1 MIFVLQIDYFHIQ
14 IDNTQ
19 PMQKILGGKL
29 QTHLINSTSVSDKEC
44 STFLV
49 SWLNLLF
56 ISSNFLYSS
65 SLLSSNFN
73 AVPEALILIPDIQKF
88 WNCFIQNSRINH
100 NKKEPYEQLREI
112 KNHTGYH
119 ANKLSWF
126 SQEDRLKPVLPK
138 SSYS

>member
-19 PMQKILGGKL
+19 PMQKILVGKL

-88 WNCFIQNSRINH
+88 
-100 NKKEPYEQLREI
+100 
-112 KNHTGYH
+112 
-119 ANKLSWF
+119 
-126 SQEDRLKPVLPK
+126 
-138 SSYS
+138 